1 MKVQINKNKSIGKVL
16 YIIEG
21 STTEPNLLHKLFTDI
36 FDYQV
41 EMNVRG
47 KGYHKYNSKINPYSQ
62 VFVLNAENSNI
73 KYIAKDNEFLNNL
86 FVELVETY
94 GFDVDNSAIFYL
106 FDRDRQSNTDS
117 ALIETLL
124 ETLTNSRDNP
134 NYYRQGLLLL
144 SYPAIESF
152 VLSNFTDNS
161 FTFQIDTG
169 KNLKRYLHE
178 HKIDQSKIT
187 EETLMH
193 AAKEL
198 MNAFSVM
205 GVTDYDLDNFGVTN
219 RAVYDY
225 SEAAY
230 AKEKLYHCLS
240 LLCVSLLDLGLIE
253 VENEIGID
261 KEV

>member
-21 STTEPNLLHKLFTDI
+21 STTEPYLLHKLFTDI

-47 KGYHKYNSKINPYSQ
+47 KGYRKYNSKVNPYSQ
-62 VFVLNAENSNI
+62 VFVLTAENSNI

-94 GFDVDNSAIFYL
+94 GFDVDNSAISYL

-124 ETLTNSRDNP
+124 ETLTNSQDNP

-161 FTFQIDTG
+161 FTFQIDIG
-169 KNLKRYLHE
+169 KKLKRYLHD
-178 HKIDQSKIT
+178 HI
-187 EETLMH
+187 
-193 AAKEL
+193 
-198 MNAFSVM
+198 
-205 GVTDYDLDNFGVTN
+205 
-219 RAVYDY
+219 
-225 SEAAY
+225 
-230 AKEKLYHCLS
+230 
-240 LLCVSLLDLGLIE
+240 
-253 VENEIGID
+253 
-261 KEV
+261 